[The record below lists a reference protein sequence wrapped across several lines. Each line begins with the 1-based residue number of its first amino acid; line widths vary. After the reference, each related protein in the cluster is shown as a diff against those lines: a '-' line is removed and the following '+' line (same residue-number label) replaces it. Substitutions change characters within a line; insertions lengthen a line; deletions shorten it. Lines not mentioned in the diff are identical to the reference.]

1 MIKEYIVNVI
11 AHLTAHCDIEL
22 DAILEFEII
31 RMLIELGSD
40 YER

>member
-11 AHLTAHCDIEL
+11 THLTAHNDIEL
-22 DAILEFEII
+22 DPILEFEII

-40 YER
+40 YE